1 MAQLVQGKRKII
13 FTVDMYDVSITSN
26 TVLSA
31 RHKIEHDLHINVCK
45 VGGAHIKNVPQSK
58 LRLTRIP

>member
-1 MAQLVQGKRKII
+1 
-13 FTVDMYDVSITSN
+13 MYDVSIASN

-31 RHKIEHDLHINVCK
+31 RDKIEHDLHINICK
-45 VGGAHIKNVPQSK
+45 VGVAHVKNVPQSK